1 MLQALESEIIAHEPL
16 IDSVATAAQRMIQA
30 KHFASEN
37 IKVQLD
43 KLQSELRELQELT
56 LARKLK
62 LQASLESQ
70 TVRVDGCCSTFSC
83 DTVPYI
89 MHIWLHLQFQC
100 LKISPFLQHLQF
112 YAEISVAESWMDE
125 KMPIL
130 NSSDYGKDEDSVQVR
145 KTYYKR
151 HTVHVQCT

>member
-83 DTVPYI
+83 DTIPYI
-89 MHIWLHLQFQC
+89 MHI
-100 LKISPFLQHLQF
+100 
-112 YAEISVAESWMDE
+112 
-125 KMPIL
+125 
-130 NSSDYGKDEDSVQVR
+130 
-145 KTYYKR
+145 
-151 HTVHVQCT
+151 

>member
-43 KLQSELRELQELT
+43 KLQSELGKLQELT

-70 TVRVDGCCSTFSC
+70 TVRVNGCCSTFFVIQYLILC
-83 DTVPYI
+83 TYEYI
-89 MHIWLHLQFQC
+89 Y
-100 LKISPFLQHLQF
+100 S
-112 YAEISVAESWMDE
+112 
-125 KMPIL
+125 
-130 NSSDYGKDEDSVQVR
+130 
-145 KTYYKR
+145 
-151 HTVHVQCT
+151 